1 MAALGWILRESNK
14 GGYLPPLFF
23 LLQFHES
30 SWKCFFLGFK
40 YILLKRKY
48 AFQSLNWSMRAE
60 CLGRWPLCCWGLS
73 QWTSGRPSS
82 SGMQYTT
89 CLGSPCHTPCD
100 ISCPLP
106 SAFSGWLSLEEE
118 RTRLCVCAA
127 SAHPCSWDDCVL
139 ETLECL
145 WRWLE
150 EIAKKC
156 WSCCHLGWTWLILE
170 WSQGAWPDKHGPYAR
185 GRGWWELSGSRA
197 SSVSVQFWHKEF
209 LLGSNLGWGKW
220 EVMPRTGREKLG
232 PGCSTH
238 QPLNLCSAWSLYSRN
253 LPLRRCSPSPQHA
266 QDEWYGC
273 VSGFLPQYSAPSH
286 NFSRGI

>member
-106 SAFSGWLSLEEE
+106 SAFCTIQKRNYLLSGKVQWVFYNGFTALNL
-118 RTRLCVCAA
+118 
-127 SAHPCSWDDCVL
+127 HGKVL
-139 ETLECL
+139 ENMV
-145 WRWLE
+145 
-150 EIAKKC
+150 
-156 WSCCHLGWTWLILE
+156 G
-170 WSQGAWPDKHGPYAR
+170 
-185 GRGWWELSGSRA
+185 
-197 SSVSVQFWHKEF
+197 
-209 LLGSNLGWGKW
+209 LL
-220 EVMPRTGREKLG
+220 P
-232 PGCSTH
+232 
-238 QPLNLCSAWSLYSRN
+238 
-253 LPLRRCSPSPQHA
+253 PSM
-266 QDEWYGC
+266 
-273 VSGFLPQYSAPSH
+273 
-286 NFSRGI
+286 